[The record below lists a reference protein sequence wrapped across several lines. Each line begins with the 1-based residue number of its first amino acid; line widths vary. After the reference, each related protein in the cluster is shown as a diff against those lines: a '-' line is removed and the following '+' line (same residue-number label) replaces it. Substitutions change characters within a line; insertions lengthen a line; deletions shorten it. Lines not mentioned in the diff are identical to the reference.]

1 MMPADDELSCKEVVG
16 LVTEYLEA
24 ALLPAAQARFE
35 EHVADC
41 PGCQAYIQQIQQ
53 TIAMLRKLAED
64 PLFPETR
71 QQLRH
76 LFQTWKNTPASNE

>member
-1 MMPADDELSCKEVVG
+1 MPSDDGLSCKEVVE

-41 PGCQAYIQQIQQ
+41 SDCHTYIQQIQQ
-53 TIAMLRKLAED
+53 TIDMLRKLAED

-71 QQLRH
+71 QQLLH
-76 LFQTWKNTPASNE
+76 IFQTWKNTPQPDE

>member
-1 MMPADDELSCKEVVG
+1 MMSSDALSCKEVVE

-41 PGCQAYIQQIQQ
+41 SDCQTYVQQIQQ
-53 TIAMLRKLAED
+53 TISLLHMLAED
-64 PLFPETR
+64 PLFPESR
-71 QQLRH
+71 EQL
-76 LFQTWKNTPASNE
+76 LQVFQTWKQTARPGK

>member
-1 MMPADDELSCKEVVG
+1 MMTSDGLSCKEVVA

-41 PGCQAYIQQIQQ
+41 SDCHTYVQQIQQ
-53 TIAMLRKLAED
+53 TISMLRALAED
-64 PLFPETR
+64 PLFPETKE
-71 QQLRH
+71 QLLH
-76 LFQTWKNTPASNE
+76 IFQTWKQTAQPGE